1 MLLIRRFAIVIFTL
15 GASIICEAQKTG
27 EVDYPNL
34 GIKFT
39 IPEGWKGAE
48 TDGGFLMG
56 SDSKPGLVIMLP
68 HEVKD
73 LNILKKEAE
82 AGLYDEGIALKKSSE
97 FESIG
102 KEGIGAEF
110 EGLIQGE
117 KAKAYVA
124 GIINPFG
131 SGVTIMATTTISS
144 YNNDYKELAKK
155 IAMSLKFSQPVE
167 PPVTQEWRNTLS
179 GAKLTYLNSSYSSGA
194 SYDGYSTYSGY
205 SSRHEITLCP
215 NGYFSNYS
223 SSSMSVDTGG
233 AFAGGAGND
242 NGQGKWSVV
251 TNADGTPVLKLEF
264 NNGEVSSYKLSYEDS
279 KTYLSGSRYFRTY
292 DNVQC
297 N

>member
-1 MLLIRRFAIVIFTL
+1 MPFIRRYAIVIIAL
-15 GASIICEAQKTG
+15 SANIIGKAQKAG
-27 EVDYPNL
+27 EVDYPYL

-39 IPEGWKGAE
+39 IPDGWKGAE
-48 TDGGFLMG
+48 TEGGFLMG
-56 SDSKPGLVIMLP
+56 SDTKPGLIVMLP
-68 HEVKD
+68 HDVKD
-73 LNILKKEAE
+73 LNGLRQEAE
-82 AGLYDEGIALKKSSE
+82 AGLQGEGISLSKSSE
-97 FESIG
+97 FESVG

-117 KAKAYVA
+117 QAKAYVA

-131 SGVTIMATTTISS
+131 SGVTIMAASTTSS
-144 YNNDYKELAKK
+144 YNNDYKELAKR

-167 PPVTQEWRNTLS
+167 PPVTQEWRNTLM

-215 NGYFSNYS
+215 NGYFSDYS
-223 SSSMSVDTGG
+223 SNSMSVDTGG
-233 AFAGGAGND
+233 AFAGGGGND
-242 NGQGKWSVV
+242 SGQGKWSVV
-251 TNADGTPVLKLEF
+251 ANADGNPVLKLEF
-264 NNGEVSSYKLSYEDS
+264 NNGEVSSYKLSYEEG

-292 DNVQC
+292 DNTQC